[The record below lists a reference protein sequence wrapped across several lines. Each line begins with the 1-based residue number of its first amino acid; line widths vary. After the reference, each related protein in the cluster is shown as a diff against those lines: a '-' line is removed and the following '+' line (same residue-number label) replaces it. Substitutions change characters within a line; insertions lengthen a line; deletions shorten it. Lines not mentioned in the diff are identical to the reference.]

1 MADHNSLKTTGIL
14 KYLPAVLVVAGQAS
28 VILSLRFEEAM
39 PWLLALGMALAATG
53 LGLRARSVGRRVVSW
68 VIMGIVFPLLVPLVG
83 FAFMVIKGKKG
94 EAVSPSGAKPVSIP
108 AHAATAFILFL
119 LAALFMDSLSLAL
132 ISFVIAVIWVSTR
145 KEDRYKGRVRLA
157 VIGVYALM
165 VVMVFAMKGI
175 NYRVSQANARVIIEA
190 CERYKGRTGE
200 YPAGLRDLVPAYLP
214 EVPVARYTVMS
225 GGFYYH
231 RNLGPSGSDYRLVF
245 VYESP
250 FARSVYSSVDR
261 GWRSID

>member
-1 MADHNSLKTTGIL
+1 MADHNSLENTRIL
-14 KYLPAVLVVAGQAS
+14 KYLDAILIVAGQAS
-28 VILSLRFEEAM
+28 VILSLKFEDMA
-39 PWLLALGMALAATG
+39 PWLVILGMALSASG
-53 LGLRARSVGRRVVSW
+53 LGLRARSAGRRVASW
-68 VIMGIVFPLLVPLVG
+68 VLVGVFFPLVVPLVG
-83 FAFMVIKGKKG
+83 LAFMMIRGKKG
-94 EAVSPSGAKPVSIP
+94 AGDSSGTGPVNVA
-108 AHAATAFILFL
+108 AHAGMALMLFL
-119 LAALFMDSLSLAL
+119 AAAVFMDSLSLAL

-145 KEDRYKGRVRLA
+145 KEDRYKGRLRLA

-190 CERYKGRTGE
+190 CERYRDKTGE
-200 YPAGLRDLVPAYLP
+200 YPAELRDLVPAYLP

-231 RNLGPSGSDYRLVF
+231 RDRSPSGSDYRLVF
-245 VYESP
+245 IYESP

-261 GWRSID
+261 GWHSID

>member
-1 MADHNSLKTTGIL
+1 
-14 KYLPAVLVVAGQAS
+14 
-28 VILSLRFEEAM
+28 
-39 PWLLALGMALAATG
+39 
-53 LGLRARSVGRRVVSW
+53 
-68 VIMGIVFPLLVPLVG
+68 
-83 FAFMVIKGKKG
+83 
-94 EAVSPSGAKPVSIP
+94 
-108 AHAATAFILFL
+108 
-119 LAALFMDSLSLAL
+119 
-132 ISFVIAVIWVSTR
+132 
-145 KEDRYKGRVRLA
+145 
-157 VIGVYALM
+157 
-165 VVMVFAMKGI
+165 
-175 NYRVSQANARVIIEA
+175 VIIEA

>member
-1 MADHNSLKTTGIL
+1 MADHNSLKTTHIL
-14 KYLPAVLVVAGQAS
+14 KYLPAMLVVASQAS
-28 VILSLRFEEAM
+28 AILSVQFEEAM
-39 PWLLALGMALAATG
+39 PWLLVLGMALAASG
-53 LGLRARSVGRRVVSW
+53 LGLSARIVGRRVASW
-68 VIMGIVFPLLVPLVG
+68 VLVGVFFPLLVPLVG
-83 FAFMVIKGKKG
+83 LAYMMIRGKKG
-94 EAVSPSGAKPVSIP
+94 AADPSKTGPVNMLV
-108 AHAATAFILFL
+108 HAGMALMLFL
-119 LAALFMDSLSLAL
+119 AAAVFMDSLSLAL

-190 CERYKGRTGE
+190 CERYKGKTGE
-200 YPAGLRDLVPAYLP
+200 YPAELRDLVPAYLP

-231 RNLGPSGSDYRLVF
+231 RNRGPSGGDYRLVF
-245 VYESP
+245 IYESP